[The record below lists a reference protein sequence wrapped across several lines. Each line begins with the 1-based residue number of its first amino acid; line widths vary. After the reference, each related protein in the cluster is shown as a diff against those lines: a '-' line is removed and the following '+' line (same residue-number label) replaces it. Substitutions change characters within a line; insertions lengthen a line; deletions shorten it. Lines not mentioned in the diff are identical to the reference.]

1 MANSK
6 PKKRYFQGSVA
17 EGDMAKGGEEER
29 PAQVACPLPPN
40 VQHPPGAMP
49 VRRTRAKSG
58 VDTARDLLSIQQ
70 DQLAVQ
76 RELLA
81 TQQGL
86 LATQQQQLA
95 VQQEMLLVQREAVD
109 ALRRLASIFE
119 QSVDTGV
126 LPSDR
131 KISCR
136 GTSSSKCAP
145 VVRTDF
151 ASASARRCAES
162 PSASRIKLGY
172 MLRPHGGCM
181 EQEEKE
187 WRGVRG
193 KSTGRRWPPGGE
205 IHKCSS
211 LASWILVKFILVYI
225 FHDFLNRKLGLDFL

>member
-40 VQHPPGAMP
+40 AVQHPPGAMP

-109 ALRRLASIFE
+109 ALRRLASAVE
-119 QSVDTGV
+119 GQ
-126 LPSDR
+126 
-131 KISCR
+131 
-136 GTSSSKCAP
+136 AA
-145 VVRTDF
+145 
-151 ASASARRCAES
+151 ASAHQSSALTSLVLQLVGVQNLHPPAE
-162 PSASRIKLGY
+162 
-172 MLRPHGGCM
+172 
-181 EQEEKE
+181 
-187 WRGVRG
+187 
-193 KSTGRRWPPGGE
+193 
-205 IHKCSS
+205 
-211 LASWILVKFILVYI
+211 
-225 FHDFLNRKLGLDFL
+225 